1 MAALFGPGSGA
12 RSDRGSRCWGMLGAM
27 ILLVLSVAINLR
39 GVVWGVL
46 FGW

>member
-1 MAALFGPGSGA
+1 
-12 RSDRGSRCWGMLGAM
+12 MLGAM

-46 FGW
+46 FGL